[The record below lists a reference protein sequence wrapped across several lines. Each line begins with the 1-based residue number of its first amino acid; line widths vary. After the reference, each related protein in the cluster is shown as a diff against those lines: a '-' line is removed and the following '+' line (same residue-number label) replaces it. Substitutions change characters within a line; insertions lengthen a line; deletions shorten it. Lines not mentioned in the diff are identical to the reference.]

1 MKGKTASCCW
11 QKSPRGPGAL
21 RCFFYFGGWWC
32 PTFWFFKSLDN
43 NMVYTLG
50 IYVYIYNYSDK
61 CRKNCCV
68 FNFFIKLKK
77 FSTIFKI
84 TLLGCFFVKLTLNLA
99 IISDN
104 LRGKRRFVFFPINFW
119 GDFIIKLKPN
129 SIFWRKVILSG
140 IRF

>member
-1 MKGKTASCCW
+1 MGPLYLTINYPGS
-11 QKSPRGPGAL
+11 KSEAL
-21 RCFFYFGGWWC
+21 QLGVQLILLYFIRIPLLITETFFYFGGEWWVVGGGWG

-61 CRKNCCV
+61 CRKNSCG

-84 TLLGCFFVKLTLNLA
+84 TMLGWFF
-99 IISDN
+99 
-104 LRGKRRFVFFPINFW
+104 
-119 GDFIIKLKPN
+119 
-129 SIFWRKVILSG
+129 
-140 IRF
+140 